1 MKLNASKASKAA
13 SRRQMAFT
21 MIEMI
26 GVLAVIAILAA
37 MLIPRVFQ
45 AVDTARVTSTAVA
58 LETIKTA
65 AIDHY
70 GRQGRLDMKQGTPLD
85 MTSGVYP
92 AYDINVLMPEGLL
105 EKPFTARLA
114 GPAPGATG
122 DPTTNVVVQLVVGS
136 RANNNVGYMLDGQTV
151 ATTNA
156 QYVLEA
162 IINNCSAAD
171 AKELN
176 DRIDGLA
183 MGAADLITAD
193 TRGKVEYTAPQNG
206 TTTVYVYLTHR

>member
-1 MKLNASKASKAA
+1 MKVYSSKAEKVGK
-13 SRRQMAFT
+13 RRQAAFT

-58 LETIKTA
+58 LETVKTA

-70 GRQGRLDMKQGTPLD
+70 GRQGRLDMKLGTPID
-85 MTSGVYP
+85 MSSGVYA

-114 GPAPGATG
+114 GPGPGSVG
-122 DPTTNVVVQLVVGS
+122 DPTTNVVVQLIVGN
-136 RANNNVGYMLDGQTV
+136 RANNNTGYMLDGITNSV
-151 ATTNA
+151 ANS

-176 DRIDGLA
+176 DRIDGIGL
-183 MGAADLITAD
+183 GAPDLVTAD
-193 TRGKVEYTAPQNG
+193 NRGKVEYAAPANG

>member
-1 MKLNASKASKAA
+1 
-13 SRRQMAFT
+13 

-45 AVDTARVTSTAVA
+45 AVDTARVTSTMVA

-70 GRQGRLDMKQGTPLD
+70 GRQGRLDMKLGTPL
-85 MTSGVYP
+85 TLTGGFYYG
-92 AYDINVLMPEGLL
+92 YDTNVLLPEGLL
-105 EKPFTARLA
+105 EKPFTSRLA
-114 GPAPGATG
+114 GQKGGTDTS
-122 DPTTNVVVQLVVGS
+122 DPTLNVVVQLATGPNANGS
-136 RANNNVGYMLDGQTV
+136 AGYDLDGSAGTDRTKV
-151 ATTNA
+151 ATATA

-162 IINNCSAAD
+162 VINNCSLAD

-183 MGAADLITAD
+183 LGAPAATPNGPD
-193 TRGKVEYTAPQNG
+193 TKGKVEYTVN
-206 TTTVYVYLTHR
+206 TTDNTCTVYVYLTHR

>member
-1 MKLNASKASKAA
+1 MKVYSSKAEKVGK
-13 SRRQMAFT
+13 RRQAAFT

-58 LETIKTA
+58 LETVKTA

-70 GRQGRLDMKQGTPLD
+70 GRQGRLDMKLGTPID
-85 MTSGVYP
+85 MSSGVYA

-114 GPAPGATG
+114 G
-122 DPTTNVVVQLVVGS
+122 
-136 RANNNVGYMLDGQTV
+136 
-151 ATTNA
+151 
-156 QYVLEA
+156 
-162 IINNCSAAD
+162 
-171 AKELN
+171 
-176 DRIDGLA
+176 
-183 MGAADLITAD
+183 
-193 TRGKVEYTAPQNG
+193 
-206 TTTVYVYLTHR
+206 